1 MNYHIRHHKRHY
13 NNYRDTKR
21 KGSNGK
27 AIHVSEYIRSC
38 YSYSITR
45 DREREKEEKE
55 ECALYNFIR
64 TWCSSDGGNHGS
76 SAQQQS
82 YSENDQLH
90 FDREQLR
97 ESLKKIMFSPT

>member
-1 MNYHIRHHKRHY
+1 MGVRILHIHSFF
-13 NNYRDTKR
+13 R
-21 KGSNGK
+21 KCF
-27 AIHVSEYIRSC
+27 YSC
-38 YSYSITR
+38 SYSITR
-45 DREREKEEKE
+45 DRETEREREKEEKVEME

-90 FDREQLR
+90 LDQEQLR

>member
-1 MNYHIRHHKRHY
+1 MEKLYM
-13 NNYRDTKR
+13 
-21 KGSNGK
+21 
-27 AIHVSEYIRSC
+27 SEYIRSC
-38 YSYSITR
+38 YSYSITER
-45 DREREKEEKE
+45 EREREKEEME

-82 YSENDQLH
+82 YSENGQLH
-90 FDREQLR
+90 LDREQLR